1 MSRRN
6 PANRQHYPFNLANP
20 EREVKLLSGKKLDRS
35 EHSLLGIHLVTYRD
49 IEAAAARLQGQANLT
64 PVITSRTVNDRTR
77 SQVFFK
83 CENFQRTGSFKFRG
97 AYSALSNLS
106 PAQRQCGVVTYSSG
120 NHAQAIA
127 LSGKLLGIP
136 TAIVMPQD
144 APLVKQEAT
153 RGYGAEII
161 FYDRASGQREDLCRQ
176 LAQERGAVII
186 PPFDHVD
193 VIAGQGTAAQELI
206 QAVGAID
213 LLLVCCGGG
222 GLLSGC
228 AIAADALSPGC
239 RVIGVEPE
247 AGDDMTRSFQT
258 RTLQSV
264 SHPKTIADGARTL
277 RPGELTL
284 PLVLRYVQDMVTVSD
299 QALLRSMFFLW
310 ERMKLI
316 VEPTGAL
323 ATAALLEGI
332 VSAPDRRIGVI
343 ISGGNA
349 DIQQLAHL
357 RAS

>member
-1 MSRRN
+1 MVN
-6 PANRQHYPFNLANP
+6 
-20 EREVKLLSGKKLDRS
+20 
-35 EHSLLGIHLVTYRD
+35 YRD
-49 IEAAAARLQGQANLT
+49 IEAAAARLEGQANRT

-106 PAQRQCGVVTYSSG
+106 PAQKQSGVVTYSSG

-153 RGYGAEII
+153 RGYGAEVIL
-161 FYDRASGQREDLCRQ
+161 YDRASTQREALCQ
-176 LAQERGAVII
+176 QIAHDRGAVIV
-186 PPFDHVD
+186 PPFDHAD

-206 QAVGAID
+206 AEVGALD

-228 AIAADALSPGC
+228 AIAANALSPEC

-258 RTLQSV
+258 RTPQSV
-264 SHPKTIADGARTL
+264 SHPDTIADGARTL
-277 RPGELTL
+277 RPGELTF
-284 PLVLRYVQDMVTVSD
+284 PLVLRYVQGMVTVSD
-299 QALLRSMFFLW
+299 EALLRSMFFLW

-323 ATAALLEGI
+323 ATAALLEGM

-349 DIQQLAHL
+349 DIQQLVRLKTA
-357 RAS
+357 